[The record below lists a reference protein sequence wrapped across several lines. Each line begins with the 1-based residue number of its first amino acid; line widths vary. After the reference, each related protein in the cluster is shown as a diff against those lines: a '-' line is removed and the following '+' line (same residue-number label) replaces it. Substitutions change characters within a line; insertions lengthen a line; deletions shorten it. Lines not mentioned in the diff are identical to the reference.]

1 MLIQQLSAKAG
12 ATVAHIHVRDPKTGG
27 VSHDPELYSE
37 TVRLIREAD
46 EDIIINVTAGGG
58 GDFIPSQE
66 HPETGGKGTWIQT
79 PKERHRPVGD
89 TLPEM
94 CTLDCGSVNMGDS
107 IYISPASWLREQ
119 AQMIK
124 DAGVQ
129 PELECFDTGHVS
141 FAKQLVKEGLVEQ
154 PMFQFCLGIPW
165 GAENDAQTLDYLIS
179 RIPED
184 AQWSAFGIGR
194 MQLPTVREVA
204 KRGGNIRVGLED
216 NLYISKVLKQLT
228 KH

>member
-1 MLIQQLSAKAG
+1 MA
-12 ATVAHIHVRDPKTGG
+12 
-27 VSHDPELYSE
+27 E
-37 TVRLIREAD
+37 
-46 EDIIINVTAGGG
+46 
-58 GDFIPSQE
+58 
-66 HPETGGKGTWIQT
+66 
-79 PKERHRPVGD
+79 
-89 TLPEM
+89 
-94 CTLDCGSVNMGDS
+94 
-107 IYISPASWLREQ
+107 EQ

-141 FAKQLVKEGLVEQ
+141 LQSNLLKKAVEQ

-165 GAENDAQTLDYLIS
+165 GAENDGQTLDYLIS

-204 KRGGNIRVGLED
+204 KRGEIFVLV
-216 NLYISKVLKQLT
+216 LKITCIFQKVLKQQT